1 MSVHSLYKCKH
12 SKTDLPMHKTSTQVN
27 YETKEQ
33 PVKGP
38 KTTTVE
44 FLKQFARVY
53 SFSVMMPAGLGNFL
67 AN

>member
-1 MSVHSLYKCKH
+1 
-12 SKTDLPMHKTSTQVN
+12 MHKTSTQVN

-38 KTTTVE
+38 KATTVD

-53 SFSVMMPAGLGNFL
+53 SFSMMMPAGLGNFL